1 MSILDKKWN
10 RDAFDYTSWS
20 MDMYWYVKNYGEWID
35 LNLDEDDLLK
45 RIKAHMHSIHEID
58 ESWDE
63 RLVDSLAYDSCKR
76 EYGERGNFM
85 LHHPCLISIVYPSTR
100 WHIHETNLKYW
111 NKVFYLRKAYLEK
124 DVDAYLMMIERPYR
138 IPEFIAWCLDKR
150 NKLSKKKYWEIIRWL
165 WTDTENV
172 YEHFNE
178 WLALLLD
185 FDTKEV
191 RKMMDKEDKKTFDSL
206 PNDFVV
212 YRGGEHEHMSWTLS
226 KEKAEWFRDRYK
238 GLRDCKLFEKRIKKD
253 EVLAYINAR
262 GEEEIILRPSL
273 DCFVDYLID
282 EVYLEA

>member
-35 LNLDEDDLLK
+35 LNLDEDDLLE
-45 RIKAHMHSIHEID
+45 RIKAHMHSLHEID
-58 ESWDE
+58 DSWDE

-150 NKLSKKKYWEIIRWL
+150 KKFYNIWNWRRSR
-165 WTDTENV
+165 TG
-172 YEHFNE
+172 
-178 WLALLLD
+178 
-185 FDTKEV
+185 
-191 RKMMDKEDKKTFDSL
+191 R
-206 PNDFVV
+206 
-212 YRGGEHEHMSWTLS
+212 
-226 KEKAEWFRDRYK
+226 
-238 GLRDCKLFEKRIKKD
+238 
-253 EVLAYINAR
+253 
-262 GEEEIILRPSL
+262 
-273 DCFVDYLID
+273 
-282 EVYLEA
+282 